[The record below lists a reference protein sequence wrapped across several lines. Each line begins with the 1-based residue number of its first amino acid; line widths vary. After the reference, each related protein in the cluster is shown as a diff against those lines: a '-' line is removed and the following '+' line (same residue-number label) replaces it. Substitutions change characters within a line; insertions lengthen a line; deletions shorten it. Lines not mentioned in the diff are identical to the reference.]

1 MRAEGLLLPRAM
13 LKTVI
18 RASLGFLGFFV
29 LLAGSPL
36 CFGQELLDY
45 LATELQR
52 NFTTLQQKGDPKP
65 YYLSYG
71 VTQQETAVVDASFG
85 ALRTS
90 DTSQQRVVDVSIRLD
105 SPRFDNYHRVR
116 GARARFTSGS
126 FLPLEDKPAAIYRI
140 LWRDTDR
147 AYRAAVERLAF
158 IRSNQ
163 EAKVEEKDQSPDFST
178 ESATTAVQPAA
189 VLRLDRAAWEPRL
202 RKWSALL
209 KGKKGILT
217 SQVRLTANADT
228 RYFVD
233 TDGARIRH
241 GRTFAR
247 LTISAQAKAFDGM
260 NLGLDRSFEAETPDG
275 LPGDGPVEKAINELT
290 AELQGLLNAPVA
302 EPFVGPAILSGSAAA
317 VFFHEIFGH
326 RMEGHRQKDETEGQT
341 FTEQVGKPVLPPFL
355 SVYSDPTQKLHGQQ
369 DLMGWYAFD
378 DEGIAARRVPLV
390 ENGILRNF
398 MMSRSPIAGFPNSNG
413 HGRRSPGNEVVSRQ
427 SNLLVQSTQT
437 VPEARL
443 REMLVD
449 QIRRQNK
456 PYGLYFAKVTGGF
469 TTTGRAGLQAF
480 TVIPLVVYR
489 VYADGRPDEL
499 VRGVD
504 IVGTPLASFAKILA
518 ASDTAEVFNGFCGA
532 ESGNVPVAAVSPA
545 ILVSE
550 IETQMRAKAEDR
562 PPLLMEPTAS
572 AGGAQ

>member
-1 MRAEGLLLPRAM
+1 M
-13 LKTVI
+13 LRTVI
-18 RASLGFLGFFV
+18 RAFLGYSSLLL
-29 LLAGSPL
+29 LLAGVPL
-36 CFGQELLDY
+36 CSGQELLDI

-65 YYLSYG
+65 YYLSYE
-71 VTQQETAVVDASFG
+71 VTHQETAVVDASLG
-85 ALRTS
+85 ALRAS
-90 DTSQQRVVDVSIRLD
+90 DANQQRVFDVSIRID

-116 GARARFTSGS
+116 GGRARFTSGS
-126 FLPLEDKPAAIYRI
+126 FLPLEDKAAPIHRI

-147 AYRAAVERLAF
+147 AYRGAVERLAL

-163 EAKVEEKDQSPDFST
+163 EVKVEEKDQSPDFSA
-178 ESATTAVQPAA
+178 EPAA
-189 VLRLDRAAWEPRL
+189 NSVQTAAALRLDRAAWEPRI
-202 RKWSALL
+202 RKWSARF
-209 KGKKGILT
+209 KGKKEILS
-217 SQVRLTANADT
+217 SQIRITANADT

-233 TDGARIRH
+233 SDGARIRH
-241 GRTFAR
+241 GRNFAR
-247 LTISAQAKAFDGM
+247 LTITAQAKAFDGM
-260 NLGLDRSFEAETPDG
+260 NLTLDRSFEAETPDG
-275 LPGDGPVEKAINELT
+275 LPGDGPVEKAVDELI
-290 AELQGLLNAPVA
+290 AEVQKLLAAPVA
-302 EPFVGPAILSGSAAA
+302 EPFVGPAILSGSASA

-326 RMEGHRQKDETEGQT
+326 RMEGHRQKDEAEGQT

-378 DEGIAARRVPLV
+378 DEGVAARRVPLV
-390 ENGILRNF
+390 ENGVLRNF
-398 MMSRSPIAGFPNSNG
+398 LMSRSPIAGFPNSNG
-413 HGRRSPGNEVVSRQ
+413 HGRRAPGAEVVSRQ
-427 SNLLVQSTQT
+427 SNLLIQSTQT

-443 REMLVD
+443 REMLLE
-449 QIRRQNK
+449 QIRSQNK

-504 IVGTPLASFAKILA
+504 IVGTPLASFGKIVA

-532 ESGNVPVAAVSPA
+532 ESGSIPVAAVSPA

-562 PPLLMEPTAS
+562 PPLLMDPLA
-572 AGGAQ
+572 AGGAAK